1 MADQSLYRSQWKS
14 IAPRQEI
21 APEFCLGDVD
31 SGWANEAGSL
41 QIRLP
46 HIAGSQGKWVRALDG
61 IAAGARYRLTARFRA
76 EGIADIRRSL
86 FARVLWQGA
95 GGTPLSHDR
104 QEYFVVSGR
113 DAEGWSTITGV
124 RTAPADAH
132 EAELQLVAAWAPG
145 GLLKKPVFC
154 RSFCP
159 QRTVTPLSKFLIRG
173 ADAGR

>member
-21 APEFCLGDVD
+21 VPEFCLGDVD
-31 SGWANEAGSL
+31 SGWRTRRGPCRSGS
-41 QIRLP
+41 RTSP
-46 HIAGSQGKWVRALDG
+46 EVRANG
-61 IAAGARYRLTARFRA
+61 CVPWMAFAAGARYRLTARFRA